1 MRKIKQKKK
10 KLIYL
15 KRKILKP
22 KVRKN
27 LKTITSK
34 ERIKIDESSQ
44 DLNNNNNHV
53 INDNILNKEK
63 EIKNYVDKI

>member
-1 MRKIKQKKK
+1 
-10 KLIYL
+10 LIYL

-22 KVRKN
+22 KFRKN
-27 LKTITSK
+27 LKTTTSK
-34 ERIKIDESSQ
+34 ESIKRDESSQ

>member
-1 MRKIKQKKK
+1 
-10 KLIYL
+10 LIYL

-63 EIKNYVDKI
+63 EVKNYVDKI